1 MKYRSMLLASAAL
14 HAGIANGMG
23 LGNID
28 VQSYLGSPLEAQIQ
42 LLSPGDLGVADIRV
56 NLAQME
62 VYQRFDA
69 RYEDSHGSIQFD
81 VVTTAQGHKAVLVR
95 TSKRIVEPFLDIVV
109 ELSWPSGTT
118 YRRYNLLLD
127 PPGYASRWRNPQAQ
141 FSPVVAQAVIRPA
154 PVEPKPVVAKP
165 DTSKSVVP
173 DIALDVVM
181 WFRPGIPCGKWQGN
195 SALPPASP
203 FSKQWMCCT
212 NTIRRL
218 LSVATEAC
226 SN

>member
-81 VVTTAQGHKAVLVR
+81 
-95 TSKRIVEPFLDIVV
+95 
-109 ELSWPSGTT
+109 
-118 YRRYNLLLD
+118 
-127 PPGYASRWRNPQAQ
+127 
-141 FSPVVAQAVIRPA
+141 
-154 PVEPKPVVAKP
+154 
-165 DTSKSVVP
+165 
-173 DIALDVVM
+173 
-181 WFRPGIPCGKWQGN
+181 
-195 SALPPASP
+195 
-203 FSKQWMCCT
+203 
-212 NTIRRL
+212 
-218 LSVATEAC
+218 
-226 SN
+226 